1 MPKSRPPY
9 PAAFRQQMVELVR
22 SGRTP
27 GELAREFEP
36 SAEAIRNWVAQAER
50 DAGERTD
57 GLRTEEREEVRRLRR
72 ENRRL
77 REERDIL
84 AKGNGLVCA
93 GDRTREV
100 YRIMSANQ
108 ARFGVATM
116 ARVLGVSTSGYYAWR
131 QRPPSA
137 RSQAD
142 ADLTA
147 RVRAIHTDSRGTYGA
162 PRIHAELAEA
172 GVAVGRKRVA
182 RVMRAAG
189 IAGVSRR
196 RGPRT
201 TRRDVQA
208 RPAPDR
214 VERHFAA
221 DAPNRLW
228 VADITYVP
236 TLVGFL
242 YLAIVLDVFS
252 RRVVG
257 WAMAPHLRTELVVE
271 ALEMAVEQRRPE
283 AVVHHSDQGCQY
295 TSLAFG
301 GRCREWG
308 VALSMGSVG
317 DCFDNAMAE
326 SFFATL
332 ECELLART
340 VFSTHAEAR
349 AAIFEFIEGWYNTR
363 RRHSAL
369 SYASPLEF
377 ERLHA
382 AVPVDGA
389 RLVEVLQAPTSQVEL
404 GLPVPTHGV
413 TGFGAGA

>member
-1 MPKSRPPY
+1 
-9 PAAFRQQMVELVR
+9 
-22 SGRTP
+22 
-27 GELAREFEP
+27 
-36 SAEAIRNWVAQAER
+36 
-50 DAGERTD
+50 
-57 GLRTEEREEVRRLRR
+57 
-72 ENRRL
+72 
-77 REERDIL
+77 
-84 AKGNGLVCA
+84 
-93 GDRTREV
+93 
-100 YRIMSANQ
+100 MSTNQ
-108 ARFGVATM
+108 ARFRVATM

-137 RSQAD
+137 RAQAD

-162 PRIHAELAEA
+162 PRVHAELAEA

-257 WAMAPHLRTELVVE
+257 WAMATHLRTELVVE

-340 VFSTHAEAR
+340 TLATHAEAR
-349 AAIFEFIEGWYNTR
+349 AAIFEFAAPAFCVELRVAAGVRTAPCGSPCGR
-363 RRHSAL
+363 RPAGGGSAGAHE
-369 SYASPLEF
+369 SG
-377 ERLHA
+377 
-382 AVPVDGA
+382 GA
-389 RLVEVLQAPTSQVEL
+389 RIAGDDSRHHRLCCR
-404 GLPVPTHGV
+404 GLSPVT
-413 TGFGAGA
+413 